1 MPTSGKPIIP
11 DPTLGRHQ
19 DGLISLYFHIPF
31 CTKKCHYC
39 HFFILPD
46 KQESHKQLL
55 EGLRLEM
62 AQWSSELKGK
72 KLASIYFGGGTPSL
86 LDPKEIQYLLEEVQK
101 YISFDPSQIEITL
114 EANPETISYEKM
126 RNFSKA
132 GINRVSIGFQTL
144 DNALLEKLG
153 RTHKAQTSIDTIQ
166 ITTEAGISNISIDL
180 MYDIPGQ
187 TLSSWQHTLEQIAPL
202 PITHLSLYNLTIEPN
217 TVFFKYQESL
227 KKILPDA
234 ECSADM
240 YKTAVAVLKSCGLDQ
255 YEISAFARH
264 GLYSQH
270 NVGYWT
276 GRPFLGFGP
285 SAFSY
290 WKNKRFRSMAH
301 FARYLEALKKGVSPI
316 DFSEELSPKEKRNEL
331 LAIALRLRSGVDCTA
346 FEIEHGPLDPLTRL
360 ALKNLVNQGFL
371 KQENQIF
378 SLTDHGVLFYDTVA
392 VEII

>member
-1 MPTSGKPIIP
+1 MPTNGKLIIP
-11 DPTLGRHQ
+11 QAYSDRQQ

-39 HFFILPD
+39 HFFVLPD
-46 KQESHKQLL
+46 QAESHKKLL

-62 AQWSSELKGK
+62 AQWTAKLKGK

-86 LDPKEIQYLLEEVQK
+86 LDPKEIQYLLEEIQANIP
-101 YISFDPSQIEITL
+101 YDPSQIEITL
-114 EANPETISYEKM
+114 EANPETISPEKM
-126 RNFSKA
+126 RNFSMA

-144 DNALLEKLG
+144 DDHLLEKLG
-153 RTHKAQTSIDTIQ
+153 RTHKAQTSIDCIKMTAD
-166 ITTEAGISNISIDL
+166 AGISNISIDL

-187 TLSSWQHTLEQIAPL
+187 TLASWQHTLEQVIPL
-202 PITHLSLYNLTIEPN
+202 PITHLSLYNLTIEPH

-240 YKTAVAVLKSCGLDQ
+240 YKTAVHTLKSCGLDQ
-255 YEISAFARH
+255 YEISAFARN
-264 GLYSQH
+264 GLYSNH

-290 WKNKRFRSMAH
+290 WDNKRFRSVAQ
-301 FARYLEALKKGVSPI
+301 FNRYLDALKKGRSPM
-316 DFSEELSPKEKRNEL
+316 DFSEELSPKDKRNEL
-331 LAIALRLRSGVDCTA
+331 LAIALRLRKGVNCAA
-346 FEIEHGPLDPLTRL
+346 FELQYGPLDPTTHD
-360 ALKNLVNQGFL
+360 ALKKLVNQGLL
-371 KQENQIF
+371 KQEGQTF
-378 SLTDHGVLFYDTVA
+378 SLTDHGVLFYDTIA